1 VLLLEGAVMADTG
14 AGRILAA
21 KGISTVHDGTSNFRE
36 AVKGLDHGHTS
47 SAGRGMKN
55 GEEQKDS
62 RFKLIVAI
70 EQWICLV
77 LGVVCIV
84 SGVWGT
90 FLKVSQNV
98 SFTYLAWLGSAYVQ
112 TLRVT
117 AVGCLV
123 MGLVLVRRG
132 VMHS

>member
-1 VLLLEGAVMADTG
+1 MT
-14 AGRILAA
+14 
-21 KGISTVHDGTSNFRE
+21 
-36 AVKGLDHGHTS
+36 
-47 SAGRGMKN
+47 KN
-55 GEEQKDS
+55 GEDS

-77 LGVVCIV
+77 LGVVCIA
-84 SGVWGT
+84 SGIWGI
-90 FLKVSQNV
+90 FLKVSQNCV
-98 SFTYLAWLGSAYVQ
+98 PTRLAWLGSSYFP

-132 VMHS
+132 VTQS

>member
-1 VLLLEGAVMADTG
+1 MMADTG

-21 KGISTVHDGTSNFRE
+21 KGISTVHDGTSNSRG
-36 AVKGLDHGHTS
+36 AAKGLDHKHTS
-47 SAGRGMKN
+47 SAGQGIWKN
-55 GEEQKDS
+55 GEDERKDS

-84 SGVWGT
+84 SGVWGA
-90 FLKVSQNV
+90 FLKANQNV
-98 SFTYLAWLGSAYVQ
+98 SLAYLAWLGSAYVP
-112 TLRVT
+112 TLRLT
-117 AVGCLV
+117 AAGCLV

-132 VMHS
+132 VTRS